1 MEPRVDVRPL
11 PIAAPTAPPGA
22 APSAADEAPGLVG
35 VVGVE
40 RRLRRALG
48 QAVMG
53 YRMIEEGD
61 RILVA
66 LSGGKDSYTMLVLLD
81 ELRRRA
87 PVRFDLVPVHLDQRQ
102 PGYDGAPLVR
112 WLEARGGEFHVLS
125 EDTYSVVVE
134 KVPEGKTYCGLCSR
148 LRRGILY
155 TTAARLG
162 CTKIALGHH
171 RDDAIETLLLNLL
184 FAGQL
189 KSMPPVLRSDDGAHT
204 VIRPLFLCAE
214 ADIVEFARARAFP
227 ILPCN
232 LCGSQD
238 GLWRDQV
245 ATLLADLERRIPN
258 VRASILTAM
267 QNVRPTH
274 LPDPDLWARLGLT
287 PTGVDADAP

>member
-1 MEPRVDVRPL
+1 MDARAL
-11 PIAAPTAPPGA
+11 PVTTALPQPAPTASDPD
-22 APSAADEAPGLVG
+22 APARE
-35 VVGVE
+35 
-40 RRLRRALG
+40 LRRALG
-48 QAVMG
+48 RAVMKFK
-53 YRMIEEGD
+53 MIEDGD
-61 RILVA
+61 RVMVA

-87 PVRFDLVPVHLDQRQ
+87 PVRFELVPVHLDQHQ
-102 PGYDGAPLVR
+102 PGYDGAPLRR

-125 EDTYSVVVE
+125 VDTYSVVID

-155 TTAARLG
+155 TAAKDLR

-184 FAGQL
+184 FTGQL
-189 KSMPPVLRSDDGAHT
+189 KSMPPVLRSDDGQNT
-204 VIRPLFLCAE
+204 VIRPLYLCE
-214 ADIVEFARARAFP
+214 EKTIVEFAAQQAFP

-245 ATLLADLERRIPN
+245 ATLLTDLERRIPN
-258 VRASILTAM
+258 VRSSIMGAL

-274 LPDPDLWARLGLT
+274 LPDPGLWEKLGIE
-287 PTGVDADAP
+287 PTGTDTDTI

>member
-1 MEPRVDVRPL
+1 MDTRALPL
-11 PIAAPTAPPGA
+11 ASPSSTAAQPAPAGA
-22 APSAADEAPGLVG
+22 APGEADDPAA
-35 VVGVE
+35 VE

-48 QAVMG
+48 GAVMR

-61 RILVA
+61 RIMVA
-66 LSGGKDSYTMLVLLD
+66 LSGGKDSYTLLVLLD

-87 PVRFDLVPVHLDQRQ
+87 PVRFELVPLHLDQRQ
-102 PGYDGAPLVR
+102 PGYDGAPLRR
-112 WLEARGGEFHVLS
+112 WLEARGGEFHILS
-125 EDTYSVVVE
+125 EDTYSVVVD
-134 KVPEGKTYCGLCSR
+134 KVAEGKTYCGLCSR

-155 TTAARLG
+155 TAAKELR

-184 FAGQL
+184 FSGQL
-189 KSMPPVLRSDDGAHT
+189 KSMPPVLRSDDGANT
-204 VIRPLFLCAE
+204 VIRPLYQCE
-214 ADIVEFARARAFP
+214 ERDIVAFARAQAFP

-245 ATLLADLERRIPN
+245 AALLADLERRIPD
-258 VRASILTAM
+258 VRASIMGAM

-274 LPDPDLWARLGLT
+274 LPDPGLWERLGIT
-287 PTGVDADAP
+287 PTGVDPHTI

>member
-1 MEPRVDVRPL
+1 MDARAL
-11 PIAAPTAPPGA
+11 PIAPPPAPHDAPDA
-22 APSAADEAPGLVG
+22 AEAL
-35 VVGVE
+35 VGVE

-48 QAVMG
+48 QAVMT
-53 YRMIEEGD
+53 YRMIQDGD
-61 RILVA
+61 RIMVA

-81 ELRRRA
+81 DLRRKA
-87 PVRFDLVPVHLDQRQ
+87 PVRFELVPVHLDQRQ
-102 PGYDGAPLVR
+102 PGYDGAPLRR

-125 EDTYSVVVE
+125 EDTYSVVVD

-155 TTAARLG
+155 TTARELR

-184 FAGQL
+184 FSGQL
-189 KSMPPVLRSDDGAHT
+189 KSMPPVLRSDDGDNT
-204 VIRPLFLCAE
+204 VIRPLYLCE
-214 ADIVEFARARAFP
+214 EKDIVEFARAQAFP

-245 ATLLADLERRIPN
+245 AALLQDLERRIPN
-258 VRASILTAM
+258 VRSSIMGAM

-274 LPDPDLWARLGLT
+274 LPDPGLWERLGLD
-287 PTGVDADAP
+287 PGRR

>member
-1 MEPRVDVRPL
+1 MTARAL
-11 PIAAPTAPPGA
+11 PIASSPAPAAPP
-22 APSAADEAPGLVG
+22 APPSTDDDGDDLVA
-35 VVGVE
+35 VE

-48 QAVMG
+48 TAVTRWG
-53 YRMIEEGD
+53 MIEDGD
-61 RILVA
+61 RVMVA
-66 LSGGKDSYTMLVLLD
+66 LSGGKDSYTLLVLLD

-87 PVRFDLVPVHLDQRQ
+87 PVRFELVPLHLDQRQ
-102 PGYDGAPLVR
+102 PGYDGEPLRR
-112 WLEARGGEFHVLS
+112 WLEARGGEFHILS

-134 KVPEGKTYCGLCSR
+134 KVPEGKAYCSMCSR

-155 TTAARLG
+155 TAARELR

-184 FAGQL
+184 FSGQL
-189 KSMPPVLRSDDGAHT
+189 KSMPPVLRADDGANT
-204 VIRPLFLCAE
+204 VIRPLYLCE
-214 ADIVEFARARAFP
+214 EKDIAAYARAKAFP

-238 GLWRDQV
+238 NLWREQV
-245 ATLLADLERRIPN
+245 AALLADLERRIPN
-258 VRASILTAM
+258 VRASIMGAM

-274 LPDPDLWARLGLT
+274 LPDLGLWERLGIA